1 MRKDKISRL
10 HCAPLVECVRM
21 DVPLL
26 VPQYLS
32 YRLGARRGAMAL
44 VHLNNGDPSPPEAY
58 IFVVESTYRREAR

>member
-1 MRKDKISRL
+1 
-10 HCAPLVECVRM
+10 M

-26 VPQYLS
+26 VPQCLS
-32 YRLGARRGAMAL
+32 YGLGARWEAMAL